1 MYQKILVPL
10 DGSKVA
16 EEVILPHVRS
26 VAEEGRKVGEMILLQ
41 VIETPPAWVMEGSG
55 FQESHEA
62 QKKTAKEYLSKI
74 QSQLNLEGV
83 NVTSEVLVGN
93 AAETII
99 DFAKQKKV
107 NLILMTTNVSSTISQ
122 LIIGSVANKVMRYSR
137 IPVLMVRPAATE
149 C

>member
-1 MYQKILVPL
+1 MYQKVLVPL

-16 EEVILPHVRS
+16 ECIFSHVKAI
-26 VAEEGRKVGEMILLQ
+26 AEGCKVGGVILLQ
-41 VIETPPAWVMEGSG
+41 VIEAPPAWVMEAGG

-62 QKKTAKEYLSKI
+62 QKKIAKKYLSKI
-74 QSQLNLEGV
+74 QSQLNLGGV

-107 NLILMTTNVSSTISQ
+107 DLILMTTNVSSGISQ

-137 IPVLMVRPAATE
+137 LPVLMVRPPAATK

>member
-1 MYQKILVPL
+1 MYEKILVPL

-16 EEVILPHVRS
+16 EEAILPHVRS
-26 VAEEGRKVGEMILLQ
+26 VAEEGRKVREVILLQ
-41 VIETPPAWVMEGSG
+41 VIETPPAWVMEHDS

-62 QKKTAKEYLSKI
+62 QKKIAKEYLSKI
-74 QSQLNLEGV
+74 QSQFNMEGV
-83 NVTSEVLVGN
+83 KVTSEVSVGS

-107 NLILMTTNVSSTISQ
+107 DLILMTTNVSSEISQ

-137 IPVLMVRPAATE
+137 LPVLMVRPPVKK
-149 C
+149 